1 MDSVKRALENV
12 GRMWAALNA
21 TQRVILSASAILMVL
36 LLVWGS
42 ASSVQTMVRVA
53 GPEVD
58 AAKRQQIL
66 SRFQEH
72 NQKHEVRG
80 AEIFV
85 PKEDADRVVLE
96 LAGEGTMSTNSV
108 WKFLEQSDVFATHWD
123 KDKRYQIALQTR
135 LEGMIRSIE
144 TVRNASVLINPGS
157 TAYAFGF
164 AGSKPSASVQ
174 VELKDGALL
183 TRNNVQAI
191 AGLVAAAVN
200 GVETD
205 QVLIM
210 DTKGQAYRS
219 LKADS
224 APSLADSFRE
234 YERSIELDIQKRL
247 KEAFA
252 FTGASVIVR
261 VQAKSSSSRSE
272 EKKYGRGQ
280 TKDSEESTTSRSAPS
295 APPRIRKGEG
305 DVEPLPEAQPAVPER
320 QSTNK
325 ESKVFDEKRTVEE
338 MPAGQIERVTAA
350 VLIPVE
356 VTGEGKELA
365 EAEKL
370 LPKLK
375 EFVRFGISAKAVSE
389 DVSVQFMPMKRPE
402 PAAAP
407 AASEGGALAW
417 LAQNASRIALFGL
430 AIAGLFVLL
439 RVVQTALAR
448 ETVEELESLTTALTE
463 TEAPAPDL
471 AGPAAGDLGRLKQ
484 TVQEMVGRS
493 PQSVAA
499 SLKSF
504 MGGR

>member
-1 MDSVKRALENV
+1 MDSVKRALENL

-21 TQRVILSASAILMVL
+21 TQRVLLSASAVLMVL

-42 ASSVQTMVRVA
+42 AGSVPTMVRVA

-58 AAKRQQIL
+58 AAKRQAML
-66 SRFQEH
+66 ARFQER

-96 LAGEGTMSTNSV
+96 LAGEGAMGNNSV
-108 WKFLEQSDVFATHWD
+108 WKFLEQSDVFATHGLQ
-123 KDKRYQIALQTR
+123 DKRYQIALQTR

-144 TVRNASVLINPGS
+144 TVRNAGVLINPGS

-174 VELKDGALL
+174 VELKDGAKLS
-183 TRNNVQAI
+183 RSNVQAI

-200 GVETD
+200 GVEAD
-205 QVLIM
+205 QVHIM
-210 DTKGQAYRS
+210 DTKGLAYRAV
-219 LKADS
+219 KAES
-224 APSLADSFRE
+224 GAGAADSFRDHE
-234 YERSIELDIQKRL
+234 ERIEQRIQTQL
-247 KEAFA
+247 KDTFAFA
-252 FTGASVIVR
+252 GASVIVR
-261 VQAKSSSSRSE
+261 VQAKATSSNTTQLQYGPSKVKSSE
-272 EKKYGRGQ
+272 ERNRVRKGTGQ
-280 TKDSEESTTSRSAPS
+280 
-295 APPRIRKGEG
+295 APPRLQKGES
-305 DVEPLPEAQPAVPER
+305 EPEAPAEQGTSSETDNSFREER
-320 QSTNK
+320 LVDQK
-325 ESKVFDEKRTVEE
+325 QTVESN
-338 MPAGQIERVTAA
+338 PAGQIERITVG

-356 VTGEGKELA
+356 VGADGRELA
-365 EAEKL
+365 EAEKSL
-370 LPKLK
+370 AKLK
-375 EFVRFGISAKAVSE
+375 EFVRVAAMPARSE
-389 DVSVQFMPMKRPE
+389 DISVQFIPTKRPE
-402 PAAAP
+402 PVAAP
-407 AASEGGALAW
+407 ATSDGGALGW

-463 TEAPAPDL
+463 AGEASADL

-484 TVQEMVGRS
+484 TVQDMVGRN